1 MTMDTLTLADKEPVS
16 LAAAVDAALI
26 ATVNVL
32 ALIFGW
38 DGTVVAA
45 LNICIGAWV
54 VAFSV
59 LFTRRRAVSV
69 KALNAYAAAVATPEF
84 P

>member
-1 MTMDTLTLADKEPVS
+1 MNDLTIQEREPVTA
-16 LAAAVDAALI
+16 AAAVDAALI

-32 ALIFGW
+32 AVIFGW
-38 DGTVVAA
+38 DGTIVAG
-45 LNICIGAWV
+45 LNLAIGAWV

-59 LFTRRRAVSV
+59 LFTRKRAVSV
-69 KALNAYAAAVATPEF
+69 KALNAYAAAVAKPEF